1 MANKV
6 DAFKVVVT
14 DSNAPSQRL
23 SSKGGGG
30 VVKCD
35 NRVHNV
41 PKWGGGEWHDV
52 NINLQMS
59 KENKYQLKNVKK
71 YKFLKDEPNNR
82 QAVYLERQAKLCPTD
97 NE

>member
-30 VVKCD
+30 LLSVTIEFTMFQ
-35 NRVHNV
+35 N
-41 PKWGGGEWHDV
+41 GGGG
-52 NINLQMS
+52 M
-59 KENKYQLKNVKK
+59 
-71 YKFLKDEPNNR
+71 
-82 QAVYLERQAKLCPTD
+82 A
-97 NE
+97 

>member
-1 MANKV
+1 M
-6 DAFKVVVT
+6 
-14 DSNAPSQRL
+14 
-23 SSKGGGG
+23 
-30 VVKCD
+30 
-35 NRVHNV
+35 
-41 PKWGGGEWHDV
+41 GGGEWHDV